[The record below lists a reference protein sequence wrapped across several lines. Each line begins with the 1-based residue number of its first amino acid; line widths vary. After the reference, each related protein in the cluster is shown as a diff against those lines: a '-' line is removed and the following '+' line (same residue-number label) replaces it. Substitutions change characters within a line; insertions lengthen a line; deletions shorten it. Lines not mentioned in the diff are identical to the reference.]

1 MDLQPFLH
9 VLITA
14 VQAPTQAWSAA
25 DGQVRRDGAQGF
37 YHGDV
42 RVLSE
47 AVLTVSG
54 AEPETIQ
61 AAPSSRQDIHV
72 VAAVRGI
79 DGPGTDPTSRLDRVR
94 TARADGVD
102 EMLRLSCS
110 TAEPVSGRI
119 TVRIRSDEG
128 ALGQIKRGLPTT
140 APAIRVAPDGL
151 AWTSAWVDVVV
162 TAPGA
167 TVTAGED
174 PAEAVL
180 EWDLAARTGEPAE
193 AAWSLRAVQRSPV
206 VTAPARPDVEWSV
219 PEVVAVDKRLGSMVG
234 RGLGNLAA
242 LRMSATF
249 APDEVFLAAGAPWFF
264 TLFGRDSLWAA
275 RMLLPLGTD
284 LARGTLRTLAAR
296 QGTQHDPAS
305 AEQPGKILHELRRQS
320 LVVGDGVTLPPLY
333 YGTIDATPL
342 WLCLLH
348 DAWRW
353 GMDPADVEAL
363 LPAAEAAL
371 AWMGDSGDADGDGFL
386 EYVDESGHGLANQGW
401 KDSGDSVQWR
411 DGRLAEGTI
420 ALAEVQGYAHEAA
433 IGGAEL
439 LDAFGRPGADHW
451 RAWAANLADRFRH
464 QFWVHGP
471 DGDYPGI
478 ALDGHKRLVDS
489 VTSNMGHLLGTGL
502 LNHEEEDTVAER
514 LLRPDLSSGRGLRT
528 MSSSS
533 AGYWA
538 LRYHGG
544 TVWPHDTAIAV
555 AGLARTGHDEA
566 AATLADGL
574 LTAAVDLGWRL
585 PELWSG
591 DSVDEVPRTVPY
603 PAACRPQ
610 AWSAAAIVTVLTS
623 ALGLAPDVPGGV
635 LHVSPAAT
643 TPRPLV
649 VRGLRLAGRRLDVRL
664 FRDGSARVATDAPVR
679 VELLGTP
686 ERH

>member
-9 VLITA
+9 TLLAA
-14 VQAPTQAWSAA
+14 VQAPTQAWSSR
-25 DGQVRRDGAQGF
+25 DGQVRGRGAEGF

-54 AEPETIQ
+54 TEPEAIRAGPTG
-61 AAPSSRQDIHV
+61 RQEIHV
-72 VAAVRGI
+72 VATVRGI
-79 DGPGTDPTSRLDRVR
+79 DGPGTDPTARLDRIR
-94 TARADGVD
+94 TAHPDGVD
-102 EMLRLSCS
+102 EVLRLSCA
-110 TAEPVSGRI
+110 TAEPVLGRLA
-119 TVRIRSDEG
+119 VRIRSDEG
-128 ALGQIKRGLPTT
+128 ALEQIKRGLPTSSPPVQ
-140 APAIRVAPDGL
+140 AGPDGVRWM
-151 AWTSAWVDVVV
+151 AGSVDVVV

-167 TVTAGED
+167 RVIAGED
-174 PAEAVL
+174 SSHALL
-180 EWDLAARTGEPAE
+180 EWDLEARIGEPTE
-193 AAWSLRAVQRSPV
+193 VAWSLRAAQRGPV
-206 VTAPARPDVEWSV
+206 VTAPANPDVEWSV
-219 PEVVAVDKRLGSMVG
+219 PEVAAVDKRLPLTLV
-234 RGLGNLAA
+234 RGLGDLAA
-242 LRMSATF
+242 LRMSTTF
-249 APDEVFLAAGAPWFF
+249 APDDVFLGAGAPWFF
-264 TLFGRDSLWAA
+264 TLFGRDSLWSA

-296 QGTQHDPAS
+296 QGRTRDPVT
-305 AEQPGKILHELRRQS
+305 AEQPGKILHELRRRPFA
-320 LVVGDGVTLPPLY
+320 VGGGVTLPPLY

-342 WLCLLH
+342 WVCLLH

-371 AWMGDSGDADGDGFL
+371 AWMADWGDADHDGFL

-411 DGRLAEGTI
+411 DGRLAQGAI

-433 IGGAEL
+433 IGGAAL
-439 LDAFGRPGADHW
+439 LDAFGRPGADRW
-451 RAWAANLADRFRH
+451 REWAAGLEQRFRR
-464 QFWVHGP
+464 QFWVHEP

-478 ALDGHKRLVDS
+478 ALDGEKRLVDS
-489 VTSNMGHLLGTGL
+489 VASNMGHLLGTGL
-502 LNHEEEDTVAER
+502 LNREEEGVVAAR
-514 LLRPDLSSGRGLRT
+514 LVSPDLSSGRGLRT
-528 MSSSS
+528 LSSSS
-533 AGYWA
+533 AGYWP

-544 TVWPHDTAIAV
+544 SVWPHDTAIAV

-574 LTAAVDLGWRL
+574 LTASVDLGWRL

-591 DSVDEVPRTVPY
+591 DSVEETPRTVPY

-610 AWSAAAIVTVLTS
+610 AWSAAAAVTVLTA

-635 LHVSPAAT
+635 LRVSPAAMT
-643 TPRPLV
+643 ARPLV
-649 VRGLRLAGRRLDVRL
+649 VRDLRLAGHRLDVRL
-664 FRDGSARVATDAPVR
+664 DRDGSAHVSTDAPVR

-686 ERH
+686 ERR